1 MNENNRPLFSGR
13 GQAKR
18 HSPQNVAVIC
28 IAVIAVVVFID
39 WAQAL
44 LVPFVTGILL
54 SYALDPIVIFLRRY
68 GIPRPLGA
76 AVTLGLFLTFIV
88 FGFLSLKDEAV
99 ELVEEIPA
107 FIEQLETSQARAKSD
122 GKFLESLS
130 VAASEVNNA
139 LGQKDSAGAAKQ
151 GAGEAALV
159 KQPVNLTAYLA
170 DGFSALLVVIT
181 QWFSTLLL
189 VYFLL
194 AIGALYKRKLVR
206 LAGPSFRERR
216 KTVLLFSEFNRQ
228 IRRFVFV
235 MLVGA
240 VFVAVLTWGSFSL
253 LGVERAGAWG
263 AIAGLASV
271 VPYLG
276 PFLVFIGTAIAGY
289 LQFETIEM
297 AFIIAMVSLLV
308 TSIQGFL
315 LTPWLAGKVSSVN
328 TVVIFIGLLFWGWL
342 WGPIGVFLATPIMM
356 LIKAFCDH
364 FSRFSVLGYLLGK

>member
-1 MNENNRPLFSGR
+1 MG
-13 GQAKR
+13 
-18 HSPQNVAVIC
+18 HSPQSVAVIC

-88 FGFLSLKDEAV
+88 FGFLSLQDEAV

-130 VAASEVNNA
+130 VAASE
-139 LGQKDSAGAAKQ
+139 
-151 GAGEAALV
+151 
-159 KQPVNLTAYLA
+159 
-170 DGFSALLVVIT
+170 
-181 QWFSTLLL
+181 
-189 VYFLL
+189 
-194 AIGALYKRKLVR
+194 
-206 LAGPSFRERR
+206 
-216 KTVLLFSEFNRQ
+216 FNRQ

-240 VFVAVLTWGSFSL
+240 IFVAVLTWGSFSL

-364 FSRFSVLGYLLGK
+364 FSCFSVLGYLLGK

>member
-130 VAASEVNNA
+130 VAASE
-139 LGQKDSAGAAKQ
+139 
-151 GAGEAALV
+151 
-159 KQPVNLTAYLA
+159 
-170 DGFSALLVVIT
+170 
-181 QWFSTLLL
+181 
-189 VYFLL
+189 
-194 AIGALYKRKLVR
+194 
-206 LAGPSFRERR
+206 
-216 KTVLLFSEFNRQ
+216 FNRQ

-240 VFVAVLTWGSFSL
+240 IFVAVLTWGSFSL

-328 TVVIFIGLLFWGWL
+328 TVVIFIGLLSWGWL